1 MKYKQH
7 ASRVAELPCATCGMP
22 GVQLHHIREGQGMSQ
37 RAHDMLVIP
46 LCKDC
51 HTGPEGI
58 HGNKRMLLVNKTTE
72 LDILGDTL
80 AKLYA

>member
-1 MKYKQH
+1 MKYKKH
-7 ASRVAELPCATCGMP
+7 ANRVAELPCATCGMP

-51 HTGPEGI
+51 HFPPYGV
-58 HGNKRMLLVNKTTE
+58 HGDKRMLKIAKKTE